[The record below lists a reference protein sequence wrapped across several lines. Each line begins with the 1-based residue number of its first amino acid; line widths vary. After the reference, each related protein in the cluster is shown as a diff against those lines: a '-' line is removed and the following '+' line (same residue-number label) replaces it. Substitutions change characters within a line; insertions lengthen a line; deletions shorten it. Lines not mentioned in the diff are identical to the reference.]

1 MARDRS
7 APENDLS
14 PRPNGQKDKTGVT
27 RRDRLRRVV
36 LLCVHFTRNL
46 AYHRAGFGRIREASP
61 EFCITIFGNFIDMAV
76 MEWCKLFGD
85 RKGKHSWVKVLTDPS
100 RFEAELLSHLG
111 INCSELEGYVDEIR
125 KYRDQ
130 WVAHLDDLHRTDI
143 PSLERARVAINFYH
157 HYIVLHEATAPDLE
171 GLPNDLAEYYDR
183 CFAEATSIYG
193 RCVLDAN

>member
-1 MARDRS
+1 MA
-7 APENDLS
+7 ETE
-14 PRPNGQKDKTGVT
+14 GKKTGVT

-46 AYHRAGFGRIREASP
+46 AYHRVGSGRITEASP

-85 RKGKHSWVKVLTDPS
+85 RKSKHSWAKVLTDPS

-111 INCSELEGYVDEIR
+111 ISPSELEGYVDEIR
-125 KYRDQ
+125 KYRDK

-143 PSLERARVAINFYH
+143 PSLERARAAVNFYH
-157 HYIVLHEATAPDLE
+157 HYIVLHEARAPDLV
-171 GLPNDLAEYYDR
+171 GLPTDLADYYDH
-183 CFAEATSIYG
+183 CLAEATSIYG
-193 RCVLDAN
+193 RCG